1 MPMYE
6 YRTDTWNSI
15 PRYSYPDSRISN
27 LEPSPNTKL
36 IGPPTIKSF
45 EYTGPHKSSQCY
57 DVQPNSSQ
65 RFPLSIKFSVSFQRQ
80 NPIYQIIYQIIF
92 QIILENLPTSPI
104 DFDHPKTIHWK
115 RKKEVWP
122 CSVQEIEMPTRPTT
136 TTITS
141 KIQ

>member
-1 MPMYE
+1 MNTE
-6 YRTDTWNSI
+6 QIRGI
-15 PRYSYPDSRISN
+15 AYPDTHTQIQEFLIWSPRLILSSSAPPRLKVSN
-27 LEPSPNTKL
+27 TP
-36 IGPPTIKSF
+36 
-45 EYTGPHKSSQCY
+45 PHKSSQCY

-65 RFPLSIKFSVSFQRQ
+65 RFPLSIRFSVSFQRQ

-115 RKKEVWP
+115 RIGKGTEVWP